1 MQSHPGMHPQVIIT
15 FFTAAESVKVF
26 SVQGLMNDRRFQGLP
41 TVGQSLSSGCTAN
54 PSKEAEMSDS
64 DDGGLSS
71 VRKIIARSKQAIEL

>member
-1 MQSHPGMHPQVIIT
+1 
-15 FFTAAESVKVF
+15 
-26 SVQGLMNDRRFQGLP
+26 MNGRRFQGLP

-54 PSKEAEMSDS
+54 LSKEAEMSDS